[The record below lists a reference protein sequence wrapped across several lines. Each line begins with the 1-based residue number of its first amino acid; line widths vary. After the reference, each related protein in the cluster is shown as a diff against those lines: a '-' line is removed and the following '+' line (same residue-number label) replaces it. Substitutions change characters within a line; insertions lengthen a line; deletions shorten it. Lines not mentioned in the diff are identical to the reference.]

1 MKEIN
6 IKAEMEDKGKNKV
19 PRGMI
24 QIENGDM
31 NIYYHY
37 SWISLWLSLVFQLD
51 KLLKWDVT
59 YYLHVTLKIC

>member
-37 SWISLWLSLVFQLD
+37 S
-51 KLLKWDVT
+51 
-59 YYLHVTLKIC
+59 